1 MFQHEFDEGGIELLD
16 LIITEVDGRDT
27 TFCLQPFRSSE
38 DHLAMEPLEFFLM
51 AKVKQRINMARV
63 SVTRESVIMLH

>member
-38 DHLAMEPLEFFLM
+38 DHPAMEPLEILF
-51 AKVKQRINMARV
+51 NG
-63 SVTRESVIMLH
+63 